1 MEFFV
6 ILNFERIP
14 NLTIMRIDRL
24 FFTTLALLILAA
36 CNNAPSTGDLT
47 TETFNFS
54 DSTSYAHLTTAVEL
68 PAAGQGKA
76 ADRIQARLLHALDEQ
91 LSHIVLYERRSFP
104 PFNGDTKDAGEIV
117 AYCHGKAFEAFAKDA
132 EEAHEDYG
140 EIPGYEYDY
149 SIQKT
154 RETDEYVIFNASGY
168 AYLGG
173 AHGGVFGDGP
183 MTFNKS
189 DGSLIDH
196 FLVPTCLTD
205 IQPLI
210 RNGLRGYFSED
221 GKKISNRELN
231 EWLMLESDIIPFPAM
246 SLEPSDEGLV
256 FTYGQYEIAP
266 YVAGMPNFTIP
277 YADIEQFL
285 TPEAK
290 AILGGVL
297 PGQAPEQDKGE

>member
-1 MEFFV
+1 MKKYS
-6 ILNFERIP
+6 
-14 NLTIMRIDRL
+14 L
-24 FFTTLALLILAA
+24 FFATLSALILVA
-36 CNNAPSTGDLT
+36 CNQTSANRELA
-47 TETFNFS
+47 TEKLHYA
-54 DSTSYAHLTTAVEL
+54 DSSSFAHLTTAVEL
-68 PAAGQGKA
+68 PAPGQGKA
-76 ADRIQARLLHALDEQ
+76 ADQIRKKLLDVLDGQ
-91 LSHIVLYERRSFP
+91 LSHIVQYDRRSFP
-104 PFNGDTKDAGEIV
+104 AYDGDTGNAGKMV
-117 AYCHGKAFEAFAKDA
+117 AYCHEKAFEAFAKDA

-140 EIPGYEYDY
+140 EMPGYEYEY
-149 SIQKT
+149 TVQKT
-154 RETDEYVIFNASGY
+154 RETDNYVVFNATGY

-189 DGSLIDH
+189 DGSLIAH
-196 FLVPTCLTD
+196 FLVPSCLND

-210 RNGLRGYFSED
+210 RNGLREYFSED
-221 GKKISNRELN
+221 GQKISNRELN

-266 YVAGMPNFTIP
+266 YVAGMPSFTIP
-277 YADIEQFL
+277 YADIERFL

-297 PGQAPEQDKGE
+297 HGQAPEQDKGE